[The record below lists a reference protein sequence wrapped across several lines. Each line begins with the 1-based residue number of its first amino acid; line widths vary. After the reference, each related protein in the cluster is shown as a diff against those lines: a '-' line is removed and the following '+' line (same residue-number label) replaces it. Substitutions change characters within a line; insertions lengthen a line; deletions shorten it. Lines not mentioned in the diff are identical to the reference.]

1 MSSVGV
7 TRMLGENRTNVA
19 QTSSHHGLPT
29 IPNFTPIVFVV
40 DEDISVR
47 ASLELFIRSEGWQ
60 PETFASV
67 QEFLVYPRPPVP
79 NCLILAISH
88 RGINGIEVQ
97 EQMAGERAEMPII
110 VISSDEDIP
119 TTVQAMKAGAVDSLV
134 KPCRHEVLLAA
145 IRQSLERSRVA
156 LDREIQLRDLRD
168 RYASLTPRERQV
180 MALVVLGLLNK
191 QVGGELGISELT
203 VKAHRGQVMQKM
215 KANSL
220 ADLVRMAAK
229 LRPALQEIDFARRQP
244 LIVCRQAV

>member
-1 MSSVGV
+1 MSSAGL
-7 TRMLGENRTNVA
+7 TRMLGEKRTNVA
-19 QTSSHHGLPT
+19 QAYSHQLGLPT
-29 IPNFTPIVFVV
+29 IPNVTPIVFVV

-67 QEFLVYPRPPVP
+67 HEFLGHPRPPVP
-79 NCLILAISH
+79 NCLVLAISH

-97 EQMAGERAEMPII
+97 HQMARERAEMPIV

-119 TTVQAMKAGAVDSLV
+119 TTVQVMKAGAVDFLV
-134 KPCRHEVLLAA
+134 KPCRHEFLLTA
-145 IRQSLERSRVA
+145 IRQSLERSRVL
-156 LDREIQLRDLRD
+156 LDREMQLSDLRH

-180 MALVVLGLLNK
+180 MALVVSGLLNK

-220 ADLVRMAAK
+220 ADLVRMAA
-229 LRPALQEIDFARRQP
+229 RLQNA
-244 LIVCRQAV
+244 RQAVHLA